1 MSAVLAGPFPPCLR
15 CVFLSYI
22 QYACEATPWPDAK
35 FLADHSCQRAACSPN
50 RGVQVQRPGRPSQR
64 AKLPQRPKAPSADGA
79 IPGQGPWSAPPPL
92 RGGRRRP
99 STNAAPSATHPRT
112 GANAPRRAVQSL
124 VGRGIPD
131 APTPHPIRG
140 RQGCRPLRRFWSAVQ
155 RGGGTHRS
163 CPTESEH
170 IGLSGF
176 RRNGPNAS
184 RRAVQSLVGRGIP
197 DAPTPHPIR
206 GRQGCRPL
214 RRWWSAVQHG
224 GGTHRSRP
232 TFSVSSLSVLSDGK
246 SVPASLRQW
255 YYGTF
260 WCFPSSP
267 PVIWPPSKKYFSF
280 FPGSTLFLV
289 QPAQIPLFSGCH
301 IVTLPFLL

>member
-1 MSAVLAGPFPPCLR
+1 MTEKFYSIFFKKLRSPEAEPLVAGRSQRNSRPP
-15 CVFLSYI
+15 
-22 QYACEATPWPDAK
+22 
-35 FLADHSCQRAACSPN
+35 
-50 RGVQVQRPGRPSQR
+50 QR
-64 AKLPQRPKAPSADGA
+64 AKHPNRPKAPSADGA

-112 GANAPRRAVQSL
+112 GANAPRRAVQF
-124 VGRGIPD
+124 I
-131 APTPHPIRG
+131 
-140 RQGCRPLRRFWSAVQ
+140 
-155 RGGGTHRS
+155 
-163 CPTESEH
+163 
-170 IGLSGF
+170 
-176 RRNGPNAS
+176 
-184 RRAVQSLVGRGIP
+184 VGRGIP

-267 PVIWPPSKKYFSF
+267 PVIWPPSKKYFVFSPAAGFSSF
-280 FPGSTLFLV
+280 NLHKFHFFL
-289 QPAQIPLFSGCH
+289 AAIL
-301 IVTLPFLL
+301 